1 MPCWPKSS
9 HDIFFFQ
16 VVEVFKDVPVERPV
30 ERVIEVVKEGI
41 EFRRIYL
48 SCFRAKHNIGCLVGG
63 VNGRAYS
70 PSASDGVCGYVVPVE
85 KIIERIQLKEIPV
98 VETEERVV
106 EVVREIPVEIIKEV
120 PVYVKVS

>member
-1 MPCWPKSS
+1 
-9 HDIFFFQ
+9 
-16 VVEVFKDVPVERPV
+16 
-30 ERVIEVVKEGI
+30 VKEGI

-70 PSASDGVCGYVVPVE
+70 PSASSPSASDGVCVYVVPVE

-120 PVYVKVS
+120 PVYVKVSFKLYWRRGAFL

>member
-1 MPCWPKSS
+1 MSS
-9 HDIFFFQ
+9 
-16 VVEVFKDVPVERPV
+16 
-30 ERVIEVVKEGI
+30 KENKILAG
-41 EFRRIYL
+41 L
-48 SCFRAKHNIGCLVGG
+48 LGA

-70 PSASDGVCGYVVPVE
+70 PSASSPSASDGVCVYVVPVE

-120 PVYVKVS
+120 PVYVKVSSEIWFLCTGWRDAFFSIIGKY